1 MIPLNEGQIKGKIT
15 KGEVKCNE
23 KYRFKVAL
31 LIENRNT
38 TFAPQYDIWPRGR
51 THAINAAAIETNKI
65 IYIPI
70 LHILFN
76 LHQL

>member
-38 TFAPQYDIWPRGR
+38 TFAPQYDI
-51 THAINAAAIETNKI
+51 
-65 IYIPI
+65 
-70 LHILFN
+70 
-76 LHQL
+76 

>member
-31 LIENRNT
+31 LIENPSQIRNT
-38 TFAPQYDIWPRGR
+38 TFAPQYDI
-51 THAINAAAIETNKI
+51 
-65 IYIPI
+65 
-70 LHILFN
+70 
-76 LHQL
+76 